1 MPSTS
6 DPSADRLKIW
16 LDFWKFVVVS
26 GVLALVGTITPP
38 LISYQIQKKDLA
50 IKETEQN
57 TTLAMA
63 KNKAEAEIR
72 QAILAQETKYVD
84 TFFERAT
91 TENLETRYRYTQYF
105 SALTRDPDYKK
116 GWDYLLGAVQQE
128 RERAQEQLARA
139 QANAS
144 NKSGEELE
152 SVKVE
157 IGRLLLDLGQR
168 GKEPPTIMP
177 LSINYSAVA
186 TRAPCPSDTT
196 EVVTAFRDLGYEAF
210 AYERSVAD
218 PLSDAAAKAITG
230 ELAAVHG
237 DSIARQVV
245 PSSGFL
251 AQSADVT
258 KLLIA
263 KHCIDKGNKVVG
275 PSVYASTGGRFVV
288 RQQRVKDG
296 APN

>member
-105 SALTRDPDYKK
+105 SA
-116 GWDYLLGAVQQE
+116 
-128 RERAQEQLARA
+128 
-139 QANAS
+139 
-144 NKSGEELE
+144 
-152 SVKVE
+152 
-157 IGRLLLDLGQR
+157 
-168 GKEPPTIMP
+168 
-177 LSINYSAVA
+177 
-186 TRAPCPSDTT
+186 
-196 EVVTAFRDLGYEAF
+196 
-210 AYERSVAD
+210 
-218 PLSDAAAKAITG
+218 
-230 ELAAVHG
+230 
-237 DSIARQVV
+237 
-245 PSSGFL
+245 
-251 AQSADVT
+251 
-258 KLLIA
+258 
-263 KHCIDKGNKVVG
+263 
-275 PSVYASTGGRFVV
+275 
-288 RQQRVKDG
+288 
-296 APN
+296 